1 MKNLNKVLIFTGIAI
16 IAGILVLISNQV
28 SDNENN
34 IQNMINEPIKDS
46 GYFRI
51 DKTQYN
57 IGEKIFLD
65 IDYIGSEDKGTILF
79 LRPMNDTHRTTYMA
93 IPFDGAQK
101 ESYSYYLEPML
112 DQNRGV
118 CSMEDLVG
126 VWSIVFYETNY
137 TNIEFEIKNQISDW
151 DDRTFEPIC

>member
-28 SDNENN
+28 PDDQINVSN
-34 IQNMINEPIKDS
+34 IINEPINNS

-65 IDYIGSEDKGTILF
+65 MDYMNSEDKGIILF
-79 LRPMNDTHRTTYMA
+79 LRPVNDTHRTTYMA
-93 IPFDGAQK
+93 IPFDGANK
-101 ESYSYYLEPML
+101 KSYSYYLEPML
-112 DQNRGV
+112 NEAKGV

-126 VWSIVFYETNY
+126 VWSIVFHETEY